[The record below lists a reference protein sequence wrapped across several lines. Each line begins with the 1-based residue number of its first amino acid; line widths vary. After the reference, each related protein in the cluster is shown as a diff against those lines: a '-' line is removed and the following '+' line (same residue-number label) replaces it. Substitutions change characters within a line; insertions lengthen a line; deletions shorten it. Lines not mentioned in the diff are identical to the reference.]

1 VKFRDSPWQWWWCD
15 LGILSGSG
23 GAAIFSFRQSDL
35 GILSFFFIFSM
46 GEIFFLKKNG
56 KV

>member
-1 VKFRDSPWQWWWCD
+1 VQFRDSPWQWWWCD

-46 GEIFFLKKNG
+46 GEIFFF
-56 KV
+56 